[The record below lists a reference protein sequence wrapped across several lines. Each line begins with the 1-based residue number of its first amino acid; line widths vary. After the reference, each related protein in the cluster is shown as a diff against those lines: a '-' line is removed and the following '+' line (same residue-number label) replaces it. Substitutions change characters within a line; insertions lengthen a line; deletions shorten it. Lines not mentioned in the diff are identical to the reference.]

1 MMQYLILTSH
11 LDTFACIDGRVLFC
25 QTSDFTADFDLTINH
40 QTIVKIN
47 DELAVIVSDTLGGLL
62 KNSQTAEFITLRQ
75 LITACDSETANL
87 LAKAIQL
94 VRFYQD
100 HHFCSRCGTNTKLHP
115 VDNATICPNC
125 HYHQYPRVQ
134 PCIITAIIKMEHNQ
148 PKILLAHHQRAK
160 ASGMYGLIAGFVE
173 VGESLEQCVHREVA
187 EEVGLT
193 VTNLRY
199 IASQP
204 WAFPSNLM
212 VGFVTDYVNGEI
224 KIQEDELIHA
234 DFFAFDNLPKIPN
247 KGTIA
252 FELIEKVKN
261 AYSKYLL

>member
-1 MMQYLILTSH
+1 MKYLILNEN
-11 LDTFACIDGRVLFC
+11 LDTFACTDGRVQFC
-25 QTSDFTADFDLTINH
+25 QKSDFRSDFNFLNTE
-40 QTIVKIN
+40 KIFLIGEN
-47 DELAVIVSDTLGGLL
+47 LAVVVSDDLAILTE
-62 KNSQTAEFITLRQ
+62 SQSIEFIPFRQ
-75 LITACDSETANL
+75 LIVNHDKTTANL
-87 LAKAIQL
+87 LSKAIQL

-100 HHFCSRCGTNTKLHP
+100 HHFCSRCGTKTEMHVIDTAN
-115 VDNATICPNC
+115 VCPSCN
-125 HYHQYPRVQ
+125 YHQYPRIQ
-134 PCIITAIIKMEHNQ
+134 PCIITAIVKQDNGT

-173 VGESLEQCVHREVA
+173 VGESLDECVHREVA

-212 VGFVTDYVNGEI
+212 VGFVADYESGDI
-224 KIQEDELIHA
+224 DIQEDELIHA

-252 FELIEKVKN
+252 FELIEFVKN
-261 AYSKYLL
+261 TYSEKTL

>member
-1 MMQYLILTSH
+1 MKYLILNEN

-25 QTSDFTADFDLTINH
+25 QKADFLANCDFLNAE
-40 QTIVKIN
+40 KIFAIDN
-47 DELAVIVSDTLGGLL
+47 DLAVIVSDDLAIL
-62 KNSQTAEFITLRQ
+62 KDSQPIEFIPFRQ
-75 LITACDSETANL
+75 LIITYDKATANL
-87 LAKAIQL
+87 LSKAIQL

-100 HHFCSRCGTNTKLHP
+100 HHFCSRCGTKTEMHI
-115 VDNATICPNC
+115 VDTATVCPRC
-125 HYHQYPRVQ
+125 DYRQYPRIQ
-134 PCIITAIIKMEHNQ
+134 PCIITAIVKEDNGT

-187 EEVGLT
+187 EEVGLS
-193 VTNLRY
+193 VNNLRY

-212 VGFVTDYVNGEI
+212 VGFVADYVSGEI
-224 KIQEDELIHA
+224 NIQEDELIHA

-252 FELIEKVKN
+252 FELIEFVKTE
-261 AYSKYLL
+261 YREPTL

>member
-1 MMQYLILTSH
+1 MRYLILNSQ
-11 LDTFACIDGRVLFC
+11 LDTFACIDGRVSFC
-25 QTSDFTADFDLTINH
+25 QTSDFIADFDLTVNH
-40 QTIVKIN
+40 QTVVKIN
-47 DELAVIVSDTLGGLL
+47 DELAVVVSDTLDGLS
-62 KNSQTAEFITLRQ
+62 KNSQTAEFIALRQ
-75 LITACDSETANL
+75 LITACDVETANL
-87 LAKAIQL
+87 LTKAIQL

-100 HHFCSRCGTNTKLHP
+100 HHFCSRCGTKTELHP

-134 PCIITAIIKMEHNQ
+134 PCIITAIVKVDDGV

-193 VTNLRY
+193 VTNLHY
-199 IASQP
+199 VASQP

-212 VGFVTDYVNGEI
+212 VGFIADYVSGDIN
-224 KIQEDELIHA
+224 IQEDELIHA
-234 DFFAFDNLPKIPN
+234 DFFTFDNLPKIPP

-252 FELIEKVKN
+252 YQLIEKVKN
-261 AYSKYLL
+261 AYSEYLL

>member
-1 MMQYLILTSH
+1 MHYLILTPQ
-11 LDTFACIDGRVLFC
+11 LDTFACKDGRVLVC
-25 QTSDFTADFDLTINH
+25 QKDDVNNFSAEQAFAIDN
-40 QTIVKIN
+40 N
-47 DELAVIVSDTLGGLL
+47 LAVIISDELTVL
-62 KNSQTAEFITLRQ
+62 KDSQAVEWLAFRQ
-75 LITACDSETANL
+75 LISHCDEVTANEL
-87 LAKAIQL
+87 SKAIQL

-100 HHFCSRCGTNTKLHP
+100 HHFCSGCGTKTELHP
-115 VDNATICPNC
+115 VDTATVCPAC
-125 HYHQYPRVQ
+125 DYHQYPRIQ
-134 PCIITAIIKMEHNQ
+134 PCIITAIVKIDNHV
-148 PKILLAHHQRAK
+148 PKILLAHHHRAK

-193 VTNLRY
+193 VNNLRY

-212 VGFVTDYVNGEI
+212 VGFIADYESGEI
-224 KIQEDELIHA
+224 NIQDDELIHA

-252 FELIEKVKN
+252 YQLIELVREEYCDKTG
-261 AYSKYLL
+261 